1 MSMAVGVATASWEA
15 RVSDFYFERFRRFSM
30 LLLVIERVAA
40 SPRVRALTFHSES
53 DQLVGRIS
61 LDAGMVGIAAEVE
74 GDTHI
79 DEAFFREGAPVAPT
93 LQKLLMGQPLSV
105 TEGLQLH
112 NIPLIA
118 RRCLCGVTARALRR
132 ISELCDLGKI
142 RMVEQPNP
150 TERLAGERYFFSVV
164 ELLLAAGR
172 HGSVRYTDS
181 AARLYETPPGS
192 TEERWLFEWQPD
204 GHDGPWPIMTTRM
217 AERKANTVAQF
228 GMLGQG
234 LAQYLLRLPST
245 EPGGISAAAL
255 GSTAV
260 HSYYV
265 VCSEKYVVLL
275 IYQNNQLDRLYRSLE
290 GVASASNVSPSLFSN
305 QSALSPSALA
315 ALAPLSATTAAAL
328 SGPATAYAPKHSHD
342 TPPSKRT
349 QTSDRSPVALGSD
362 EAAEWLLAAGIAP
375 TSVEEV
381 LDVPA
386 KAPPLPDIPPR
397 SDLGSVA
404 REPKLDSP
412 PRETVRL
419 PTATAETDS
428 KDPPGPAPA
437 AERGVDASA
446 NEPPTK
452 RTGRHDSVAQAA
464 PLSDKGAAP
473 QRETL
478 AAPPSETLATPPSP
492 SIATSPSE
500 TPAEPLAAS
509 PSAPLPT
516 PPSQPSPETQEK
528 AAVIEPVPAF
538 DPSLATQPLLV
549 LRGFSASYA
558 GRAVLPAIDLCI
570 PRRGLHTLHEDD
582 RERATALM
590 GILSGRNRA
599 ATGWSFDGE
608 ARFDDDLL
616 GRGMRPA
623 VLGPTLSPSSQP
635 LRRYLLQ
642 DLLPAAAHAFPRPAL
657 QARLSEAGLAHLGP
671 FLDSPLGQP
680 PLVLSQAEWW
690 HLAIAR
696 ELVSEP
702 KLLCLHDPQSGHSPS
717 QAAAL
722 IELLVRESTRR
733 AVLLL
738 APHSDVSQATPHT
751 LHSRL
756 DALSAPPRHLV
767 EAQQPMQPTTNGDP
781 FQGPGALQLTPVAAP
796 QPTSPLE
803 SQRSQ
808 PQPAPDLP
816 AGEPTRSASSS
827 SARTDDQAPL
837 LQLRS
842 LSASLRGRELLPP
855 LSLTVGRRGLHL
867 LVCRSDTHRRLL
879 LRVLCGPLSPLF
891 AVQGSALYAGR
902 DLVSDRSALPVS
914 PLREAR
920 WLLRAAREYLDE
932 GSHSPPR
939 ARARSSLPSLAQ
951 RIEQVGFP
959 ELLPQLQVA
968 LCDLHAHERRL
979 IEIVRCASLCPDL
992 LVLEDPL
999 HGIHAHEK
1007 PRLLQLLQGEAE
1019 QRAILILAASAAG
1032 YGQDGD
1038 PPGPFVTY
1046 CHGEDPSANTPHDI
1060 AVLDAQHGAP
1070 AARSAASDR
1079 SWARVDVSDDGPRD
1093 GSGSP
1098 PSAASAP
1105 DVQRRQPDAGS

>member
-1 MSMAVGVATASWEA
+1 
-15 RVSDFYFERFRRFSM
+15 M

-40 SPRVRALTFHSES
+40 SPRVRALTFHSEN

-61 LDAGMVGIAAEVE
+61 LDAGMVGIGAEVE
-74 GDTHI
+74 GHTHI

-265 VCSEKYVVLL
+265 VSSEKYVVLL

-290 GVASASNVSPSLFSN
+290 SVAFSSKVSPPLFSN

-328 SGPATAYAPKHSHD
+328 GGPATTYAPKHSHD
-342 TPPSKRT
+342 TPPSKLT

-362 EAAEWLLAAGIAP
+362 EAAEWLLAAGMAP

-381 LDVPA
+381 LDAPA

-397 SDLGSVA
+397 SDPGNVA
-404 REPKLDSP
+404 REPRPDSP
-412 PRETVRL
+412 SRETAPL
-419 PTATAETDS
+419 PAPTAETDS
-428 KDPPGPAPA
+428 KDPPSPAPA
-437 AERGVDASA
+437 AERSADAPA
-446 NEPPTK
+446 NEPTTT
-452 RTGRHDSVAQAA
+452 RTDRRDDIAQAA
-464 PLSDKGAAP
+464 PLSEKVAAP
-473 QRETL
+473 QLETPATPPSASL
-478 AAPPSETLATPPSP
+478 ATPPSETPATPPSETLA
-492 SIATSPSE
+492 
-500 TPAEPLAAS
+500 AS
-509 PSAPLPT
+509 PSTWLST
-516 PPSQPSPETQEK
+516 PSSQRSPETQEK
-528 AAVIEPVPAF
+528 TAIVEPVPAF
-538 DPSLATQPLLV
+538 DPRLATQPLLV

-570 PRRGLHTLHEDD
+570 PRRGLHTLHEGDG
-582 RERATALM
+582 ERAAALL
-590 GILSGRNRA
+590 GVLSGRNRA

-623 VLGPTLSPSSQP
+623 VLGPTISPSSQP

-657 QARLSEAGLAHLGP
+657 QARLSEAGLAHLSP

-680 PLVLSQAEWW
+680 PLVLSQADWW
-690 HLAIAR
+690 HLAIVR

-702 KLLCLHDPQSGHSPS
+702 KLLCLHDPLSRLSPS

-722 IELLVRESTRR
+722 IELLARESTRR

-738 APHSDVSQATPHT
+738 APHSDVLQGTPHT

-756 DALSAPPRHLV
+756 DVLSASPQPLA
-767 EAQQPMQPTTNGDP
+767 EALRSTHAPTSPQPLPAP
-781 FQGPGALQLTPVAAP
+781 SALESVSLAAP
-796 QPTSPLE
+796 QPRLPSE
-803 SQRSQ
+803 SQRSR
-808 PQPAPDLP
+808 PQPPPDLP
-816 AGEPTRSASSS
+816 TGEPTRSASSS
-827 SARTDDQAPL
+827 PARPDDQTPL
-837 LQLRS
+837 LQLRG

-855 LSLTVGRRGLHL
+855 LSLTVARRGLHV

-891 AVQGSALYAGR
+891 TVQGSALYAGC

-920 WLLRAAREYLDE
+920 WLLRTAREYLDE
-932 GSHSPPR
+932 GPHSPPR
-939 ARARSSLPSLAQ
+939 ASPRSSLPSPAQ
-951 RIEQVGFP
+951 RIEQAGFP
-959 ELLPQLQVA
+959 ELLQQLPIA

-979 IEIVRCASLCPDL
+979 IEIVRCTSLCPEL

-999 HGIHAHEK
+999 HGIQAHEK
-1007 PRLLQLLQGEAE
+1007 PRLLQLLQSEAE
-1019 QRAILILAASAAG
+1019 KRAILILAASASG
-1032 YGQDGD
+1032 YRKDGD
-1038 PPGPFVTY
+1038 QPGPFVAH
-1046 CHGEDPSANTPHDI
+1046 CHGADPSTNTPQED
-1060 AVLDAQHGAP
+1060 AVLDAQYDIP

-1079 SWARVDVSDDGPRD
+1079 SLARVDGSGNGPRA
-1093 GSGSP
+1093 GSESL